1 MDIKN
6 YAKYAIWRFSFILFR
21 GMKFDVIWFDCRPS
35 ALLHPLNQ
43 FLNVPARINHS
54 SMEST
59 LEILSWFVA
68 SSKRKQISI
77 SKFTETL
84 FTGRNFEFLVEPE
97 SKVVLYEPVATN
109 DSLLFRWQV
118 GTVIQWYSLKWAENC
133 TQMPRPMQYQYLV
146 TVVNLAGQMNEHVV
160 VLYEYSNNNNNML

>member
-1 MDIKN
+1 
-6 YAKYAIWRFSFILFR
+6 
-21 GMKFDVIWFDCRPS
+21 
-35 ALLHPLNQ
+35 
-43 FLNVPARINHS
+43 
-54 SMEST
+54 MEST
-59 LEILSWFVA
+59 LGILSWLVV

-77 SKFTETL
+77 SKLTETL

-133 TQMPRPMQYQYLV
+133 TQMPDQCNIN
-146 TVVNLAGQMNEHVV
+146 T
-160 VLYEYSNNNNNML
+160 